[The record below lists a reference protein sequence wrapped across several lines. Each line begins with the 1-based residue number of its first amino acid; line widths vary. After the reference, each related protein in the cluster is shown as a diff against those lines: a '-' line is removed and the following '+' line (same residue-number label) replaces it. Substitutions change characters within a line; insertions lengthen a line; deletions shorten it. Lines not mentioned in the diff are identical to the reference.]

1 SRRMNDPRWS
11 SRNWLLVSLL
21 AVVMATATGIVAL
34 LGSGPVTVAL
44 GAVGVALVA
53 AALTVLAPESLAA
66 AWDEHR
72 PYVYFS
78 VGLFAFG
85 GLVGAALLV
94 AGVDLTELFLEALG
108 EEFAGDG
115 PEAEFDLELTATFF
129 VLQNTPPFLFSIA
142 GALTLGLFTALVMVL
157 NGVLVG
163 NLALSMAGSVGADF
177 VLVGLLPHG
186 VFELP
191 ALFVAAGVG
200 FRLVH
205 RFGQRVLGSRDAFV
219 TKAYL
224 SRTAVLVG
232 FAWLLLVVA
241 AFVEAYL
248 TTALLDALFAAR
260 LEDGAETSV
269 PALAVPGVLE

>member
-1 SRRMNDPRWS
+1 MDDRPIPP
-11 SRNWLLVSLL
+11 RNWLVVALLTVVVAAATSL
-21 AVVMATATGIVAL
+21 VAL
-34 LGSGPVTVAL
+34 LGPGLVDVAV
-44 GAVGVALVA
+44 GAVGVGIVA
-53 AALTVLAPESLAA
+53 AALVVAVPDRLAG
-66 AWDEHR
+66 AWVEHR
-72 PYVYFS
+72 LYVYFS

-85 GLVGAALLV
+85 GLLGAALLA
-94 AGVDLTELFLEALG
+94 AGIDLTELFLEALG
-108 EEFAGDG
+108 EEFA
-115 PEAEFDLELTATFF
+115 PEDPEEEFELELTASFF

-142 GALTLGLFTALVMVL
+142 GALTLGLFTAVVMVV
-157 NGVLVG
+157 NGLLVS
-163 NLALSMAGSVGADF
+163 NIALSMAAVVGVDF
-177 VLVGLLPHG
+177 VVVGLAPHG
-186 VFELP
+186 IFELP

-248 TTALLDALFAAR
+248 TPALLEALFAAR
-260 LEDGAETSV
+260 LEGLEEANAAAVVV
-269 PALAVPGVLE
+269 PFVVG